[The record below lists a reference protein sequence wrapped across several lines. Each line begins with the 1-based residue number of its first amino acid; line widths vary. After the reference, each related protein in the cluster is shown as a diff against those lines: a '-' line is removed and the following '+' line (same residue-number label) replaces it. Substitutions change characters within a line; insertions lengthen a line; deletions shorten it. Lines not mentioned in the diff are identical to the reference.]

1 MPRITDPKRSLRK
14 VPADEPC
21 SRDVMQNVL
30 GLPSPADAN
39 RERDARRR
47 LEMLSLINRA
57 GLTLRRHRI
66 ALGPSAYATFHAM
79 TELADELAG
88 VRGFSRDR
96 DSMRRAVGA
105 WADGLHRQ
113 LRGEQPKA
121 A

>member
-1 MPRITDPKRSLRK
+1 MPRISDSKQSLRK
-14 VPADEPC
+14 VPADEPS
-21 SRDVMQNVL
+21 SRDVMQDVL

-79 TELADELAG
+79 MELADELAG
-88 VRGFSRDR
+88 ARGFCRDR
-96 DSMRRAVGA
+96 DSMRRAIGA
-105 WADGLHRQ
+105 WADRLYRQ
-113 LRGEQPKA
+113 LRGAQPRA